1 MRPRSQ
7 LIEPVQDA
15 LGIATIGDGY
25 ILRNDGVAVGLAELT
40 PPDLHLHDEHSL
52 AALLDAYEAVLRA
65 SGERMILCSYAVPP
79 DLRPLLTTL
88 TAAQQRAADFIS
100 FTVLNA
106 LTDFLAL
113 TLRVLATIPTV
124 RWVLAVP
131 SVMPELPPRGTWG
144 ELSPAALI
152 GQSQKLR
159 GDPVLE
165 ALTRTRRLV
174 GALAALGTEPPPR
187 LLSAAEITS
196 LLALA
201 LDPIRAQAHPA
212 SLLMSHARPL
222 QTTEPEP
229 STPATTS
236 PRN

>member
-1 MRPRSQ
+1 
-7 LIEPVQDA
+7 VQDA
-15 LGIATIGDGY
+15 LGIAAIGDGY

-52 AALLDAYEAVLRA
+52 AALLDAYEAVLRS

-79 DLRPLLTTL
+79 NIRPLLTTL
-88 TAAQQRAADFIS
+88 TAAQQRATDFTS

-106 LTDFLAL
+106 LADFLAL

-152 GQSQKLR
+152 GHTQKLR

-174 GALAALGTEPPPR
+174 GALAALGTEPPPHV
-187 LLSAAEITS
+187 LSAAEIAT

-201 LDPIRAQAHPA
+201 LDPIRAQAHPP
-212 SLLMSHARPL
+212 SLLSIHARSL
-222 QTTEPEP
+222 QTTAPEGRMP
-229 STPATTS
+229 ITTS
-236 PRN
+236 FRS